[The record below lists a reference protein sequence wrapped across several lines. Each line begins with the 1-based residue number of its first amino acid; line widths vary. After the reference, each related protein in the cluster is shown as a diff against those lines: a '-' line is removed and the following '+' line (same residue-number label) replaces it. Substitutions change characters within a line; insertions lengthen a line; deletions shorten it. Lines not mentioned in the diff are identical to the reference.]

1 MVIEGENP
9 EVGDEEW
16 VPAPVKKG
24 NVKSRIFIYTSKSS
38 LNYVS
43 PMTCRFS
50 GFNPWASDA
59 QERTEQIHQTQARLH
74 LPHGGIQGQ
83 RLLGQEL
90 APTNGGAA
98 VSKTV

>member
-43 PMTCRFS
+43 PMTFRFS
-50 GFNPWASDA
+50 GFNPWTSDA
-59 QERTEQIHQTQARLH
+59 QE
-74 LPHGGIQGQ
+74 
-83 RLLGQEL
+83 
-90 APTNGGAA
+90 
-98 VSKTV
+98 